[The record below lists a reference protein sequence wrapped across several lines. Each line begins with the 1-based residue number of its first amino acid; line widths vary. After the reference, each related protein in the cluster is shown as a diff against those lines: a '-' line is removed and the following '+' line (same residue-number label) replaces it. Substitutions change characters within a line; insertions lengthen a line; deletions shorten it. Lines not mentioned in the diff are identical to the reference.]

1 MDAASSATIV
11 HACSISPL
19 FKSRRKCFHERSGG
33 RVISA
38 ASHGGPATS
47 TLHSRG
53 GSSTLFPTRSEIT
66 SDSVSSGS
74 CYGARGRRVLRRSRR
89 RTGRGVSSTADG
101 ENPCSITS
109 RLGVPELNIGTKTRS
124 KLFGRV
130 DFFGELLLDHPREPM
145 LDRKWEV
152 TLNHIIIFFGG
163 EPLLIRTWEPKL
175 DHVVICFFGGE
186 PLHVRTWE
194 PMLGD

>member
-1 MDAASSATIV
+1 
-11 HACSISPL
+11 
-19 FKSRRKCFHERSGG
+19 
-33 RVISA
+33 
-38 ASHGGPATS
+38 
-47 TLHSRG
+47 
-53 GSSTLFPTRSEIT
+53 
-66 SDSVSSGS
+66 
-74 CYGARGRRVLRRSRR
+74 
-89 RTGRGVSSTADG
+89 
-101 ENPCSITS
+101 
-109 RLGVPELNIGTKTRS
+109 
-124 KLFGRV
+124 
-130 DFFGELLLDHPREPM
+130 M